1 MILEVHLLSVVYPS
15 SEFKAGDKLIAES
28 PSVDLYVQLMTC
40 FDVLS
45 LVAVC

>member
-1 MILEVHLLSVVYPS
+1 MSCFDVS
-15 SEFKAGDKLIAES
+15 SGSCGDELIAES